1 MIGNDVVDLELAK
14 MQSNW
19 QRKGFLEKQFSET
32 EIKDIEKAQN
42 PFELVWLF
50 WSMKE
55 AAYKSY
61 VQTNNKRF
69 FAPKK
74 FNCSIAAKTKGFV
87 QYLGQPFKIQY
98 QITKEYIHSWVITEG
113 VVQKSFYIE
122 DTKELSITT
131 NQNLLSNFSKDTI
144 IKKDEFGI
152 PYLSKENQKL
162 PVFISTAHHGN
173 YGAYAILK

>member
-1 MIGNDVVDLELAK
+1 MIGNDVVDLEFAK
-14 MQSNW
+14 TQSNW
-19 QRKGFLEKQFSET
+19 QRKGFLVKQFSGN
-32 EIKDIEKAQN
+32 EIRAIEKAQN

-55 AAYKSY
+55 AAYKCHI
-61 VQTNNKRF
+61 QTDKNRF

-74 FNCSIAAKTKGFV
+74 FHCFITSKNEGV
-87 QYLGQPFKIQY
+87 VEYLEHTFKIQY
-98 QITKEYIHSWVITEG
+98 KLTKEHIHSWVIAEE

-131 NQNLLSNFSKDTI
+131 NQNLLSNFSEDTV

-162 PVFISTAHHGN
+162 PLFISTAHHGN